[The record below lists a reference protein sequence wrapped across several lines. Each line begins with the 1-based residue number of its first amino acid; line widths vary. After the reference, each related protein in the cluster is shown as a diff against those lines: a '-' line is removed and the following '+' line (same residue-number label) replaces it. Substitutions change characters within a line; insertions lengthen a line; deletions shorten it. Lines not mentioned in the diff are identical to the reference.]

1 MTGGDANNCSINR
14 DFNDGSCFTLDELH
28 KIANDYNSKYP
39 NEKVKLY
46 PSKSQMLTTLTEK
59 LNQFC
64 PDQTCWATLKFLK
77 NKDDLKMAF
86 KAPGPSGQFEWLST
100 TEINDCMERVMKI
113 YPDFLFIG
121 AVPIDIEDLDEF
133 GVRSLNYDK
142 LVKKMGKTKVGIIY
156 NLDEHYKSG
165 SHWVAFYIDF
175 IQKRIYYSDSSG
187 KPPEQRVRRL
197 VKKIAEK
204 FYFDDTGKKMN
215 NLPVDSFMNDSPNV
229 LEQKYDI
236 RWNKLQHQYGGSE
249 CGVYSINF
257 ITRILRGDT
266 FDEIHKNRIKDAEIN
281 ICRKTYFSG
290 YDKKIKGEDN
300 AHIC

>member
-14 DFNDGSCFTLDELH
+14 DFNNGSCFTLDELH

-100 TEINDCMERVMKI
+100 TEINDYMERVMKI

-215 NLPVDSFMNDSPNV
+215 NLPIDSFMNDNPNV

-236 RWNKLQHQYGGSE
+236 RWNKLQHQFGGSE

-266 FDEIHKNRIKDAEIN
+266 FDEIHKTRIKDAEIN

-290 YDKKIKGEDN
+290 YDKKIKGEAN